1 MNRKKQSTAVR
12 FGPAIKAFL
21 LCVVI
26 CGSGLGYVWQKQQI
40 VVLGRQIKQ
49 DETRLEELR
58 RENKQRGDA
67 LAWLRS
73 PQALDARVREL
84 KLGLVL
90 PQPEQVVLMLEQM
103 IQSQP
108 IAQQRVEKPALAA
121 KR

>member
-1 MNRKKQSTAVR
+1 MNRKKQSTAER

-21 LCVVI
+21 LCLLI

-40 VVLGRQIKQ
+40 VALGRQIKQ
-49 DETRLEELR
+49 GETRLEELR

-73 PQALDARVREL
+73 PQALDARSREL
-84 KLGLVL
+84 NLNLVL
-90 PQPEQVVLMLEQM
+90 PRPEQVVLLVEQL

-108 IAQQRVEKPALAA
+108 AAQQRMDKPALAA

>member
-108 IAQQRVEKPALAA
+108 VAQQRVEKPALAA

>member
-1 MNRKKQSTAVR
+1 MNRKKQSVAIR

-21 LCVVI
+21 LCLVI

-40 VVLGRQIKQ
+40 VALGRQIKQ
-49 DETRLEELR
+49 GETRLEELR

-84 KLGLVL
+84 NLNLVL
-90 PQPEQVVLMLEQM
+90 PRPEQVVLMMEQV

-108 IAQQRVEKPALAA
+108 VAQQRMERSALAA

>member
-40 VVLGRQIKQ
+40 VALGRQIKQ
-49 DETRLEELR
+49 GETRLEELR